1 MHMLF
6 KKPLYEV
13 DYPDIEKLLADK
25 IDESEIL
32 DYKERDISDE
42 SLLKQVAA
50 FSNTRG
56 GFLIYGIKESGR
68 GGYPVS
74 IEGIGKD

>member
-1 MHMLF
+1 M
-6 KKPLYEV
+6 